1 MVLDDLELLA
11 LTQKLGQ
18 QKLQTPWVAP
28 SLGGQSIPKPT
39 FDFGKVQLPP
49 TGDKGMSMGAPFFDK
64 ISKAWGGIGTKAK
77 ELVTPF
83 EKGTT
88 GVKTGGEYLTK
99 QLQTPI
105 GRGTALMALLTAA
118 TELADER
125 DPFQKNLAEGLG
137 LAGGSIGGAYG
148 GAAIG
153 ANLGLVG
160 GPAGSLIGALI
171 GSMLMSQTGKQLA
184 SGAYRA
190 VNPRGELEHA
200 IRRVEKQG
208 DLMKA
213 SEAIQNQIARTK
225 AMQQADLDRET
236 ATLNYILR

>member
-49 TGDKGMSMGAPFFDK
+49 TSDKALSPGFIDK
-64 ISKAWGGIGTKAK
+64 ISKAWGGVSTKAK
-77 ELVTPF
+77 DLVTPF

-137 LAGGSIGGAYG
+137 LAGGSLGGAYG

-153 ANLGLVG
+153 SPL
-160 GPAGSLIGALI
+160 GPAGSIIGALI

-184 SGAYRA
+184 GGAYRA

-213 SEAIQNQIARTK
+213 SEAIQNQIAKTK

>member
-184 SGAYRA
+184 AGAYRA

-213 SEAIQNQIARTK
+213 SEAIQNQIAKTK

>member
-64 ISKAWGGIGTKAK
+64 ISKAWGGVSTKAK
-77 ELVTPF
+77 DLVTPF

-137 LAGGSIGGAYG
+137 LAGGSLGGAYG

-153 ANLGLVG
+153 SPL
-160 GPAGSLIGALI
+160 GPAGSIIGALI

-184 SGAYRA
+184 GGAYRA

>member
-49 TGDKGMSMGAPFFDK
+49 TSDKALSPGFIDK
-64 ISKAWGGIGTKAK
+64 ISKAWGGVSTKAK
-77 ELVTPF
+77 DLVTPF

-137 LAGGSIGGAYG
+137 LAGGSLGGAYG

-153 ANLGLVG
+153 SPL
-160 GPAGSLIGALI
+160 GPARSIIGALI
-171 GSMLMSQTGKQLA
+171 GSMLMSQTGKQIA
-184 SGAYRA
+184 GGAYRA

-213 SEAIQNQIARTK
+213 SEAIQNQIAKTK

-236 ATLNYILR
+236 ATLNYILG

>member
-1 MVLDDLELLA
+1 LVLDDLDLLA

-77 ELVTPF
+77 DLVTPF

-99 QLQTPI
+99 QLGTPI

-160 GPAGSLIGALI
+160 GPAGSIIGALI

>member
-64 ISKAWGGIGTKAK
+64 ISKAWGGISTKAK
-77 ELVTPF
+77 DLVTPF

-137 LAGGSIGGAYG
+137 LAGGSLGGAYG

-153 ANLGLVG
+153 SPL
-160 GPAGSLIGALI
+160 GPAGSIIGALI

-184 SGAYRA
+184 GGAYRA

>member
-1 MVLDDLELLA
+1 LVLDDLELLA

-77 ELVTPF
+77 DLVTPF

-99 QLQTPI
+99 QLGTPI

-160 GPAGSLIGALI
+160 GPAGSIIGALI

>member
-39 FDFGKVQLPP
+39 FDFGKGQLPP
-49 TGDKGMSMGAPFFDK
+49 TSDKALSPGFIDK
-64 ISKAWGGIGTKAK
+64 ISKAWGGVSTKAK
-77 ELVTPF
+77 DLVTPF

-118 TELADER
+118 TELGIAVINETPCAAKFPIPPKKISKGILIIPPPIPSNPEPKPER
-125 DPFQKNLAEGLG
+125 IPMRIYNKIFSSNL
-137 LAGGSIGGAYG
+137 
-148 GAAIG
+148 
-153 ANLGLVG
+153 
-160 GPAGSLIGALI
+160 
-171 GSMLMSQTGKQLA
+171 
-184 SGAYRA
+184 
-190 VNPRGELEHA
+190 EL
-200 IRRVEKQG
+200 K
-208 DLMKA
+208 LLPK
-213 SEAIQNQIARTK
+213 
-225 AMQQADLDRET
+225 
-236 ATLNYILR
+236 YIL

>member
-1 MVLDDLELLA
+1 MDDLELLA

>member
-137 LAGGSIGGAYG
+137 LAGGSLGGAYG

>member
-1 MVLDDLELLA
+1 
-11 LTQKLGQ
+11 
-18 QKLQTPWVAP
+18 
-28 SLGGQSIPKPT
+28 
-39 FDFGKVQLPP
+39 
-49 TGDKGMSMGAPFFDK
+49 
-64 ISKAWGGIGTKAK
+64 
-77 ELVTPF
+77 
-83 EKGTT
+83 
-88 GVKTGGEYLTK
+88 
-99 QLQTPI
+99 
-105 GRGTALMALLTAA
+105 MALLTAA

-137 LAGGSIGGAYG
+137 LAGGSLGGAYG

-153 ANLGLVG
+153 SPL
-160 GPAGSLIGALI
+160 GPAGSIIGALI

-184 SGAYRA
+184 GGAYRA

-213 SEAIQNQIARTK
+213 SEAIQNQIAKTK